1 FPGSVPTRFATASRP
16 ICWRAARICARCRR
30 CSGTATSRPPRF
42 TLISPRS
49 ICARSIAR
57 IIRAPRAPAYPE
69 ALLKAKLRLSNIS
82 EFIVTLSIW
91 AVPTVFAIVLHEVMH
106 GYVANLLGDD
116 TAKRAGRLTLNPLNH
131 VDPIGTVIMPA
142 LLLFLHLPVFGY
154 AKPVPVDFR
163 RLQPQR
169 AGMIA
174 VAAAGPLTNLALAVA
189 SAFAARMLA
198 PYVNA
203 PWGQAVALPILY
215 MMQASV
221 LINVLLAVF
230 NLLPLLPLDGGRVL
244 AGLLPLPAARA
255 FARLEP
261 YGLLILFALLYTNAV
276 DAVINPLI
284 NAIARALL

>member
-1 FPGSVPTRFATASRP
+1 
-16 ICWRAARICARCRR
+16 
-30 CSGTATSRPPRF
+30 
-42 TLISPRS
+42 
-49 ICARSIAR
+49 
-57 IIRAPRAPAYPE
+57 
-69 ALLKAKLRLSNIS
+69 LSNIS

-116 TAKRAGRLTLNPLNH
+116 TAARAGRLTLNPLNH
-131 VDPIGTVIMPA
+131 VDPVGTVIMPA

-163 RLQPQR
+163 RLRPPR

-174 VAAAGPLTNLALAVA
+174 VAAAGPLTNLVLAVA
-189 SAFAARMLA
+189 SAFVARIVA

-203 PWGQAVALPILY
+203 SWGATVALPIVY

-244 AGLLPLPAARA
+244 VGLLPMRAARA

-276 DAVINPLI
+276 DAVINPI
-284 NAIARALL
+284 IGAIARALL